1 MPFQWYFDLLSSK
14 IGVLGVAAI
23 PEFQTKQV
31 DEFMSQQPTAV
42 YGGQA
47 VIEGVMFAGKNV
59 HVTAVRRKNQQIS
72 FYEVPKK
79 PAPVL
84 QKIKKIPFVRGIVG
98 IVESA
103 AKGSQHLTFSA
114 EAYAEDESDPEA
126 VEQQQPKKKEGWN
139 LTMILGV
146 AVVGILS
153 FVIGKLIFTLVPTFL
168 EELIFGHAFENK
180 ILHNLLEGA
189 IKIVF
194 LLCYLWFISQTPLIK
209 RLFQYHGAE
218 HKVISAYEAGSELT
232 VEAVQKFSR
241 LHYRCGS
248 SFIIFTVIVGVVIYS
263 LFTWDTMGERIVQ
276 RIVLLPVVLGVSY
289 EVLRWTNALRD
300 IPVLKWLGAPG
311 LWLQLLTTKEPT
323 NDQVAVSIASFNRMR
338 ELDRQVSPS

>member
-1 MPFQWYFDLLSSK
+1 
-14 IGVLGVAAI
+14 
-23 PEFQTKQV
+23 
-31 DEFMSQQPTAV
+31 MSEQSTAV

-47 VIEGVMFAGKNV
+47 VIEGVMFAGKHV
-59 HVTAVRRKNQQIS
+59 HVTAVRRKDQQIT
-72 FYEVPKK
+72 FLEVPKK
-79 PAPVL
+79 PNAFLTQV
-84 QKIKKIPFVRGIVG
+84 KKIPFIRGIVG

-103 AKGSQHLTFSA
+103 AKGSQHLTYSA
-114 EAYAEDESDPEA
+114 EAYADDESGPEDDA
-126 VEQQQPKKKEGWN
+126 KPKQKERWN

-146 AVVGILS
+146 ALVGVLS
-153 FVIGKLIFTLVPTFL
+153 FVVGKLIFTLVPAFV
-168 EELIFGHAFENK
+168 ESLIFGQAFENK

-218 HKVISAYEAGSELT
+218 HKVISAFEAGSELT
-232 VEAVQKFSR
+232 VAEVQKFSR

-248 SFIIFTVIVGVVIYS
+248 SFIIFTVLVGVIIYS
-263 LFTWDTMGERIVQ
+263 FFTWETMGERIVQ

-300 IPVLKWLGAPG
+300 IPVLKWLGVPG
-311 LWLQLLTTKEPT
+311 LWLQLLTTKEP
-323 NDQVAVSIASFNRMR
+323 NDDQVAVSIASFNRMR
-338 ELDRQVSPS
+338 ELDRQVNPS

>member
-1 MPFQWYFDLLSSK
+1 
-14 IGVLGVAAI
+14 
-23 PEFQTKQV
+23 
-31 DEFMSQQPTAV
+31 MSQQPNA

-47 VIEGVMFAGKNV
+47 VIEGVMFAGKHV
-59 HVTAVRRKNQQIS
+59 HVTAVRRKDKQIT
-72 FYEVPKK
+72 YLEVPKK
-79 PAPVL
+79 PTPIL
-84 QKIKKIPFVRGIVG
+84 NKIKKIPFIRGIVG

-103 AKGSQHLTFSA
+103 AKGSQHLTYSA
-114 EAYAEDESDPEA
+114 EAYADDETSPEDKA
-126 VEQQQPKKKEGWN
+126 KPKEKERWN

-146 AVVGILS
+146 ALVGVLS
-153 FVIGKLIFTLVPTFL
+153 FVVGKLIFTLVPAFL
-168 EELIFGHAFENK
+168 ESLIFGQAFENM
-180 ILHNLLEGA
+180 ILHNLLEGV

-194 LLCYLWFISQTPLIK
+194 LLCYLFFISQTPLIK

-232 VEAVQKFSR
+232 VANVQKFSR

-248 SFIIFTVIVGVVIYS
+248 SFIIFTVLVGIIIYS
-263 LFTWDTMGERIVQ
+263 FFSWDSMGERIIQ

-311 LWLQLLTTKEPT
+311 LWLQLLTTKEP
-323 NDQVAVSIASFNRMR
+323 NDDQVAVSIASFNRMR
-338 ELDRQVSPS
+338 ELDQQVSPLEAGAKSVLAK

>member
-1 MPFQWYFDLLSSK
+1 
-14 IGVLGVAAI
+14 
-23 PEFQTKQV
+23 
-31 DEFMSQQPTAV
+31 MSQQPTAV

-47 VIEGVMFAGKNV
+47 VIEGVMFAGKHVN
-59 HVTAVRRKNQQIS
+59 VTAVRRKDQQIT

-79 PAPVL
+79 PTPFL
-84 QKIKKIPFVRGIVG
+84 SKIKKIPFIRGIVG

-103 AKGSQHLTFSA
+103 AKGSQHLTYSA
-114 EAYAEDESDPEA
+114 EAYADDESNPEDKDK
-126 VEQQQPKKKEGWN
+126 PKEKEKWN

-146 AVVGILS
+146 ALVGVLS
-153 FVIGKLIFTLVPTFL
+153 FVVGKLIFTLVPTLL
-168 EELIFGHAFENK
+168 ESWIFGQVFENK

-194 LLCYLWFISQTPLIK
+194 LLIYLWFISQTPLIK

-218 HKVISAYEAGSELT
+218 HKVISAFEAGSDLT
-232 VEAVQKFSR
+232 VADVQKYSR

-248 SFIIFTVIVGVVIYS
+248 SFIIFTVLVGVIIYS
-263 LFTWDTMGERIVQ
+263 FFSWDTIGERIVQ

-300 IPVLKWLGAPG
+300 IPVLKWLGVPG
-311 LWLQLLTTKEPT
+311 LWLQLLTTKEP
-323 NDQVAVSIASFNRMR
+323 NDDQVAVSIASFNRMR
-338 ELDRQVSPS
+338 ELDRQVNASPQAV

>member
-1 MPFQWYFDLLSSK
+1 
-14 IGVLGVAAI
+14 
-23 PEFQTKQV
+23 
-31 DEFMSQQPTAV
+31 MSQQPTSI

-47 VIEGVMFAGKNV
+47 VIEGVMFAGKHV
-59 HVTAVRRKNQQIS
+59 HVTAVRRKDQQIT
-72 FYEVPKK
+72 FFEVPKK
-79 PAPVL
+79 PQRILP
-84 QKIKKIPFVRGIVG
+84 KFKRIPFLRGIIG

-103 AKGSQHLTFSA
+103 AKGSQHLTYSA
-114 EAYAEDESDPEA
+114 EAYAEDETGPEQKSEA
-126 VEQQQPKKKEGWN
+126 KPKERWN

-146 AVVGILS
+146 ALVGVLS
-153 FVIGKLIFTLVPTFL
+153 FVVGKLIFTLVPTFL
-168 EELIFGHAFENK
+168 ESMIFGQAFENK

-194 LLCYLWFISQTPLIK
+194 LLAYLWFISQTPLIK

-218 HKVISAYEAGSELT
+218 HKVISAYEAGAELT
-232 VEAVQKFSR
+232 VENVQKFSR

-248 SFIIFTVIVGVVIYS
+248 SFIIFTVIVGVIIYS
-263 LFTWDTMGERIVQ
+263 FFDWDTMGERILQ
-276 RIVLLPVVLGVSY
+276 RIILLPVVLGVSY

-311 LWLQLLTTKEPT
+311 LWLQLLTTKEPN

>member
-1 MPFQWYFDLLSSK
+1 
-14 IGVLGVAAI
+14 
-23 PEFQTKQV
+23 
-31 DEFMSQQPTAV
+31 MSEKSTAV

-47 VIEGVMFAGKNV
+47 VIEGVMFAGKHV
-59 HVTAVRRKNQQIS
+59 HVTAVRRKDQQIT
-72 FYEVPKK
+72 FLEVPKK
-79 PAPVL
+79 PAPFL
-84 QKIKKIPFVRGIVG
+84 TAIKKIPFIRGIVG

-103 AKGSQHLTFSA
+103 AKGSQHLTYSA
-114 EAYAEDESDPEA
+114 EAYAEDESGHEEEA
-126 VEQQQPKKKEGWN
+126 KPKQKERWN

-146 AVVGILS
+146 ALVGILS
-153 FVIGKLIFTLVPTFL
+153 FVVGKLIFTLVPAFV
-168 EELIFGHAFENK
+168 ESLIFGHAFENK

-232 VEAVQKFSR
+232 VDAVQKYSR

-248 SFIIFTVIVGVVIYS
+248 SFIIFTVLVGIIIYS
-263 LFTWDTMGERIVQ
+263 FFTWDTMGERIVQ

-300 IPVLKWLGAPG
+300 VPVLKWLGVPG
-311 LWLQLLTTKEPT
+311 LWLQLLTTKEP
-323 NDQVAVSIASFNRMR
+323 NDDQVAVSIASFNRMR